1 MTKTTSWRLG
11 CLTLTIGGLLMSAG
25 YSFYPSSS
33 GPDSIVPASLLIFVG
48 TPLALMGLAAFGLCQ
63 SSRAGVLGW
72 IGTVLTG
79 LGVTFAAN
87 MAILSLADRHA
98 LDNTDRYHSSIA
110 GSLEFFGLIAIGL
123 GIIALTVTTFR
134 AGVYPRWAA
143 WLLVANLAVTLV
155 AVFVPAVGDL
165 VHTPTP
171 SYVLMAAL
179 GLVGFTRP
187 AHATSADQ
195 RETALS
201 GVA

>member
-1 MTKTTSWRLG
+1 MTTTTSWRLW
-11 CLTLTIGGLLMSAG
+11 CLTLTIGGLLVAAG

-48 TPLALMGLAAFGLCQ
+48 TPVALMGLVAFALGQ
-63 SSRAGVLGW
+63 SARAGVLGW
-72 IGTVLTG
+72 IGTLLTG
-79 LGVTFAAN
+79 LGIAFASN

-110 GSLEFFGLIAIGL
+110 GSLEFFGLIALGIGL
-123 GIIALTVTTFR
+123 ITLTVATFK

-143 WLLVANLAVTLV
+143 WLLVANLAITML
-155 AVFVPAVGDL
+155 AIFVPGLGNL

-179 GLVGFTRP
+179 GLVGLTRP
-187 AHATSADQ
+187 TFATPADQ
-195 RETALS
+195 RESALS